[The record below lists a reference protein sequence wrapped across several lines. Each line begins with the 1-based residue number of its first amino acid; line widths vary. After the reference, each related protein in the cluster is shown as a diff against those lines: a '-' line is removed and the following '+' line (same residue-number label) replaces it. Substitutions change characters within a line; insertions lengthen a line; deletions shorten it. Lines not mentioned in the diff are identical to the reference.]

1 MDVTKDQVIEAM
13 SFIWVTYRS
22 KNDSQTAESPKPTLV
37 WVISQKKLG
46 SQSTQCSL
54 QAAQE
59 VESMFSRDRPNPP
72 QSNLIVFCLSQSDGL
87 VAASSLQLGLFIFWK
102 KGSNDFVQ
110 FQRLLEALLGCLP
123 SNLRTMPSVWACFY
137 LGETQQD
144 RAGEDLEAILVCGS
158 LHVNLGSLKS
168 PLKSSFEQTDI
179 LTILIFRVFFAE
191 IFWISLFFPLKYYIE
206 KKAVL

>member
-110 FQRLLEALLGCLP
+110 FQRLLEEPCLQ
-123 SNLRTMPSVWACFY
+123 Y
-137 LGETQQD
+137 G
-144 RAGEDLEAILVCGS
+144 
-158 LHVNLGSLKS
+158 
-168 PLKSSFEQTDI
+168 
-179 LTILIFRVFFAE
+179 RVFT
-191 IFWISLFFPLKYYIE
+191 WE
-206 KKAVL
+206 KPSRTEQERILRPSWYVGVSM

>member
-1 MDVTKDQVIEAM
+1 MGSLQQTKINYGCHQ
-13 SFIWVTYRS
+13 RS
-22 KNDSQTAESPKPTLV
+22 SYWSNEFYLGCLQEQKRLTDSWITKAHPRMGDISKKVGKLEHTVQPT
-37 WVISQKKLG
+37 G
-46 SQSTQCSL
+46 SL

-137 LGETQQD
+137 LGET
-144 RAGEDLEAILVCGS
+144 
-158 LHVNLGSLKS
+158 
-168 PLKSSFEQTDI
+168 
-179 LTILIFRVFFAE
+179 
-191 IFWISLFFPLKYYIE
+191 
-206 KKAVL
+206 